1 MFLVERLALGAK
13 ASDVTKAV
21 RRIRDD
27 ERMIIVSCDVVFV
40 SVLIQ
45 RLVADDV
52 SCAAVV
58 VASSLCE
65 VYGMM
70 VWLLLHLPQQES
82 MSTILIP
89 PSETKEFNIF
99 CVSCASSF
107 WFDSK
112 LP

>member
-1 MFLVERLALGAK
+1 MGAK

-70 VWLLLHLPQQES
+70 VWLLLLP
-82 MSTILIP
+82 TIDEYHTNSAVQNKRVQYLLCQLRI
-89 PSETKEFNIF
+89 
-99 CVSCASSF
+99 
-107 WFDSK
+107 K
-112 LP
+112 LLV